1 MGRLTLDQIAAV
13 ALDTREVH
21 IDEWGG
27 EVLIRALG
35 YDEYQGARNQALTER
50 GELDNVAFSKAL
62 LISGMV
68 EPEVTADNVEA
79 FLGRSAVAV
88 DKLVGEILM
97 LTSGVEGV
105 TDAEA
110 TFPG

>member
-1 MGRLTLDQIAAV
+1 
-13 ALDTREVH
+13 
-21 IDEWGG
+21 
-27 EVLIRALG
+27 
-35 YDEYQGARNQALTER
+35 
-50 GELDNVAFSKAL
+50 
-62 LISGMV
+62 MV